1 MTTILRFISWIAVL
15 ALWGCAASV
24 FVDPSIYGRWF
35 ALIGLAF
42 PIIVGVVIMIGVVSL
57 IIKPRLAL
65 ISLFG
70 LLCCCGSLR
79 DYCPIN
85 LTSPPPKGA
94 LKVISYNTM
103 SFGNCEMDDNGKDFR
118 LVRYLITQ
126 QPDIACL
133 QEANVNNSE
142 QYDRIEASM
151 KRAGY
156 HFKLVWFGGN
166 RVAVMSKKPIHR
178 AETICRST
186 GNGAAAFYLT
196 PLPGCRDT
204 VIVISAH
211 LESMHLS
218 PEERGNYNELV
229 HNPEDIHSIGGK
241 RDMLRKIASGGVERA
256 HQIDTLAA
264 FLDRHRDDRILLMG
278 DFNDTPISYAHHQV
292 CTRLTDAYR
301 ATANGIG
308 RSFNRDAIYVRI
320 DNIFCSSHFKPYAM
334 MVDPSVPFSDHYPMV
349 GYVRVK
355 Y

>member
-1 MTTILRFISWIAVL
+1 MSNILRFLSWIAVL
-15 ALWGCAASV
+15 ALWGCAATV
-24 FVDPSIYGRWF
+24 YVDPSVCGGLF
-35 ALIGLAF
+35 ALIGLGF
-42 PIIVGVVIMIGVVSL
+42 PIIVAAVIIIGAVSL
-57 IIKPRLAL
+57 IIKPRLSL

-70 LLCCCGSLR
+70 LLCCAGSLR

-103 SFGNCEMDDNGKDFR
+103 SFGNCELDDNGKDIR

-133 QEANVNNSE
+133 QEANVTSSE
-142 QYDRIEASM
+142 QFDRVTASM
-151 KRAGY
+151 RRAGY
-156 HFKLVWFGGN
+156 HFEVVWCGGN
-166 RVAVMSKKPIHR
+166 RVAVMSKTPIHR
-178 AETICRST
+178 TQLICRST

-196 PLPGCRDT
+196 PLPGKRDT

-218 PEERGNYNELV
+218 PEERGNYSELV

-241 RDMLRKIASGGVERA
+241 RDFLRKIAHSGVERA
-256 HQIDTLAA
+256 HQIDTLTA
-264 FLDRHRDDRILLMG
+264 FLDRHKGERILLMG
-278 DFNDTPISYAHHQV
+278 DFNDTPISYAHHEI

-301 ATANGIG
+301 ATACGIG

-320 DNIFCSSHFKPYAM
+320 DHAFCSSHFKPYAFTI
-334 MVDPSVPFSDHYPMV
+334 DPSVPFSDHYPMV
-349 GYVRVK
+349 GWVK
-355 Y
+355 TK